1 MAMPYCTSEGI
12 LRCLVSARSLFV
24 CILLVLLVAGAASY
38 THGTRY
44 ALVGHGPFLTAPA
57 TLLAGPAQPAD
68 SGAPPTEVPP
78 LQATFPGPGAPPS
91 SDSPVVPVT
100 HYASALLDPESME
113 RDCCERRQAP
123 RGEPAPLRTGA
134 VDGPSMLLREEGGEV
149 LSPVP
154 SEPDLPALT
163 VIQLSVSRT

>member
-1 MAMPYCTSEGI
+1 MATPSCIPEGT
-12 LRCLVSARSLFV
+12 LRCYVSLRSILV
-24 CILLVLLVAGAASY
+24 CTLLVLLVAGAASY
-38 THGTRY
+38 THGSRY

-57 TLLAGPAQPAD
+57 PPAD
-68 SGAPPTEVPP
+68 SGLTLTEEPP
-78 LQATFPGPGAPPS
+78 LQATSPGQGAPPPS
-91 SDSPVVPVT
+91 GLPAVPVS
-100 HYASALLDPESME
+100 HQAGPLLDPESVE

-134 VDGPSMLLREEGGEV
+134 VNVPSVLLWEAAGEV
-149 LSPVP
+149 LYPVP

>member
-1 MAMPYCTSEGI
+1 MATLNCTPEGM
-12 LRCLVSARSLFV
+12 LRCLVSLRGLFV

-38 THGTRY
+38 THGSRY

-57 TLLAGPAQPAD
+57 QPAH
-68 SGAPPTEVPP
+68 SGATLTEALPPP
-78 LQATFPGPGAPPS
+78 ATSSSQGAPPS
-91 SDSPVVPVT
+91 SDSALVPVT
-100 HYASALLDPESME
+100 HYAGPLDPESLE

-134 VDGPSMLLREEGGEV
+134 VDAPSLLLREDGGGV
-149 LSPVP
+149 LFAAP

-163 VIQLSVSRT
+163 VIRLSVSRT